1 MSLDPSA
8 LLHLLLPL
16 FGGFIGGFYG
26 ASVGSGGLIT
36 LPTLLLVGLPAHV
49 AVATNRFST
58 VFAEGA
64 AVLHHT
70 HKRTLSFRKLIPI
83 GLSGMV
89 GALIGS
95 RIMLQIPERIMNITI
110 ALLLNFWR
118 LIRGPSL
125 PDRVV
130 AFDLMTSVAV
140 GIMALYSIATE
151 ETVFLDVAIVLALI
165 SFLGTV
171 AFARYLEQRGKK

>member
-1 MSLDPSA
+1 MNVLDGA
-8 LLHLLLPL
+8 IVL
-16 FGGFIGGFYG
+16 
-26 ASVGSGGLIT
+26 ASVMLALSVVLAFIR
-36 LPTLLLVGLPAHV
+36 LL
-49 AVATNRFST
+49 
-58 VFAEGA
+58 
-64 AVLHHT
+64 
-70 HKRTLSFRKLIPI
+70 
-83 GLSGMV
+83 
-89 GALIGS
+89 
-95 RIMLQIPERIMNITI
+95 
-110 ALLLNFWR
+110 
-118 LIRGPSL
+118 RGPSL

>member
-1 MSLDPSA
+1 MNVLDGAVA
-8 LLHLLLPL
+8 L
-16 FGGFIGGFYG
+16 
-26 ASVGSGGLIT
+26 ASVM
-36 LPTLLLVGLPAHV
+36 V
-49 AVATNRFST
+49 
-58 VFAEGA
+58 
-64 AVLHHT
+64 
-70 HKRTLSFRKLIPI
+70 TLSVVLAFIR
-83 GLSGMV
+83 
-89 GALIGS
+89 
-95 RIMLQIPERIMNITI
+95 
-110 ALLLNFWR
+110 LL
-118 LIRGPSL
+118 RGPSL

>member
-1 MSLDPSA
+1 MNVLDGA
-8 LLHLLLPL
+8 VQL
-16 FGGFIGGFYG
+16 
-26 ASVGSGGLIT
+26 ASVMLALSVVLAFIR
-36 LPTLLLVGLPAHV
+36 LL
-49 AVATNRFST
+49 
-58 VFAEGA
+58 
-64 AVLHHT
+64 
-70 HKRTLSFRKLIPI
+70 
-83 GLSGMV
+83 
-89 GALIGS
+89 
-95 RIMLQIPERIMNITI
+95 
-110 ALLLNFWR
+110 
-118 LIRGPSL
+118 RGPSL